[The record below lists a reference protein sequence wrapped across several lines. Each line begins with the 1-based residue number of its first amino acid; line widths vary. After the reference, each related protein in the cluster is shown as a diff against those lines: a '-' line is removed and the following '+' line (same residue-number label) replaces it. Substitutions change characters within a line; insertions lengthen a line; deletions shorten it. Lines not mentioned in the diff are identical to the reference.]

1 MILNVGN
8 VCLRYFFE
16 EKNGRFYSFS
26 YIYFKNKLINE
37 FIIMKKNNY
46 IEIYFIW

>member
-1 MILNVGN
+1 MGDFIVLVIFIL
-8 VCLRYFFE
+8 
-16 EKNGRFYSFS
+16 S
-26 YIYFKNKLINE
+26 KNKLINE